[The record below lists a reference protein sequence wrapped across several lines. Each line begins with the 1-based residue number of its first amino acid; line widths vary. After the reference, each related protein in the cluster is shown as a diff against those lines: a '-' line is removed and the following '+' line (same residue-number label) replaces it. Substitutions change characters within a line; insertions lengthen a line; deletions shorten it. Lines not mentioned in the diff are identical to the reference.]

1 MREFQVELVF
11 LSSGLSPS
19 AARLPHPAAV
29 AGPTGPRC
37 SGEDSKAGWPDR
49 GRLRTRSTETD
60 ETSRAEA
67 ARPVG

>member
-1 MREFQVELVF
+1 MKEFQIELVS

-49 GRLRTRSTETD
+49 GRLQTRSTETD

-67 ARPVG
+67 ERRVG